1 MPDVVRFDRIETVH
15 LSFHDWPIGLKLPAL
30 RHVTL
35 TNNLVALKTFASFP
49 PGIRSIQILFHPLMP
64 NFVSTNW
71 SVLRSL
77 SSLPMLT
84 SLHIVFE
91 NINTGLDEL
100 SCQIIAETVPMLV
113 HFGIYFRSKSG
124 RPIPG
129 YEVQNVEF
137 DPAEFGLDADE
148 LGNLIIEE
156 EVIDVSLVE
165 SLFNMYLTSIK
176 EIHDRILCL
185 PFRSEPLIVVE
196 EEGYGLTVW
205 S

>member
-1 MPDVVRFDRIETVH
+1 MPHVVRLDRIDTVH
-15 LSFHDWPIGLKLPAL
+15 LSFHDWPIGLNLPAL

-35 TNNLVALKTFASFP
+35 TNNLIALKTFASFP
-49 PGIRSIQILFHPLMP
+49 SGIRSIQILFHPRMP

-77 SSLPMLT
+77 SALPMLI

-124 RPIPG
+124 ILISDDD
-129 YEVQNVEF
+129 YQDVEF
-137 DPAEFGLDADE
+137 DPAEFGFNANALA
-148 LGNLIIEE
+148 NLIIEDDDE
-156 EVIDVSLVE
+156 DLELLE
-165 SLFNMYLTSIK
+165 SLSNMYRTSIK
-176 EIHDRILCL
+176 ELHRCILCS

-205 S
+205 T